1 MSDVRPR
8 VFTATSKALG
18 PKAQNL
24 KNDVEAETNIDKEVK
39 IPSLEGQA
47 VGAQL
52 EQQIMSD
59 LTTQAGT
66 TRDPAIKQG
75 IAGVISGMPNIVP
88 QGVNILGTQTGLGA
102 QQFTPVIGAQ
112 PGLTQQFMRP
122 GETLAQEV
130 QTTIIPTKTIVEQTQ
145 TTVPQQTIVEQ
156 TQPNVPMET
165 IVEERQTN
173 VPTETIVE
181 ERQTNLPGETIVE
194 ERQTNLPGETIVEQ
208 TNVPMQNIPITE
220 RVNQPIGTTV
230 LPGGVGAFNQSF
242 QNQPGV
248 TNITSSSQGLP
259 IDQVIRQKQQEGE
272 QMIRQDMQNLQAQ
285 DNMQNLQAQRKY

>member
-8 VFTATSKALG
+8 VFTATSKAVG

-24 KNDVEAETNIDKEVK
+24 KNEVEAETNIDKEVK

-75 IAGVISGMPNIVP
+75 IAGVLSGMPNIVP
-88 QGVNILGTQTGLGA
+88 QGMNILGAQTG
-102 QQFTPVIGAQ
+102 QFTPVIGAQ
-112 PGLTQQFMRP
+112 PGLNQQFIRP
-122 GETLAQEV
+122 GDTIAKEI
-130 QTTIIPTKTIVEQTQ
+130 QTTIIPPQTIIEQTQ
-145 TTVPQQTIVEQ
+145 TTIPQQTIVEGRQ
-156 TQPNVPMET
+156 TNVPMET
-165 IVEERQTN
+165 IVEEGQTNVPRETIVEECQTN
-173 VPTETIVE
+173 VPT
-181 ERQTNLPGETIVE
+181 R
-194 ERQTNLPGETIVEQ
+194 TIVEQ
-208 TNVPMQNIPITE
+208 TNMPMQNIPITE
-220 RVNQPIGTTV
+220 RVTEPIGTTV
-230 LPGGVGAFNQSF
+230 LPGGARAFNQSF
-242 QNQPGV
+242 PNQTGV
-248 TNITSSSQGLP
+248 TTVTSSSQGLP

-272 QMIRQDMQNLQAQ
+272 QMVRQDMQNLQAQ